1 MHYVIQRSFHNK
13 TFLHYHHIWLSLLVI
28 ILLCWQVCIGQ
39 KKKKCMHAARYFL
52 YSACVMLPLCT
63 PLSCG
68 TQVWTNCAADALF
81 SAEQATGGGKC
92 LSCLWWQGRARSLIE
107 TRGAGRHTGTRR
119 PLIGSWGGLSDSLK
133 SLRLDSL
140 IIRAG
145 TVRSWHLVRDSPK
158 TAPVTPRPKNTDKYS
173 TVGGYLAIYVAW
185 EGRQDRM
192 CSKEFVKMLLLS
204 LWPQWRSPGEW

>member
-1 MHYVIQRSFHNK
+1 MYACSKIFPLFGVLNVASVYTAVLWDSSLNK
-13 TFLHYHHIWLSLLVI
+13 
-28 ILLCWQVCIGQ
+28 LCCWCAVQC
-39 KKKKCMHAARYFL
+39 
-52 YSACVMLPLCT
+52 
-63 PLSCG
+63 
-68 TQVWTNCAADALF
+68 WT
-81 SAEQATGGGKC
+81 GYWGGKC